1 MNNQCQPYWTA
12 LYKSLEDCEKLF
24 SIEWGQMEGIPAKK
38 EDPNAKP
45 DVIRKHEPQG
55 VDVDKVG
62 VMTSKGAAST
72 TKQIVENSVAS
83 RQKLLG
89 FDNVLK

>member
-1 MNNQCQPYWTA
+1 
-12 LYKSLEDCEKLF
+12 
-24 SIEWGQMEGIPAKK
+24 MEGIKPKE
-38 EDPNAKP
+38 EDPFAKP
-45 DVIRKHEPQG
+45 DVIRKHEPEG

-62 VMTSKGAAST
+62 IMTSKGAAST

-89 FDNVLK
+89 FDSVLK